1 MRDIKHRSNLE
12 NRPHRSYSVTSK
24 IAIGVVLILLGFM
37 LIIRN
42 TGFMPNY
49 FEDIIFS
56 WQMLLIAIGFV
67 MTLGT
72 GNKTPGL
79 IVMAVGGFFIIPE
92 VLDIPFR
99 TYRLFWPAILII
111 IGIIVLTNARLFNR
125 ESWKSESSSSNDIVD
140 MVNIFGGG
148 ERRILS
154 QNFQGGKISC
164 VFGGGEIDLTG
175 AKLAQGTHEM
185 EIACVFGG
193 VSLIVPPDWNIV
205 IDVTPVL
212 GGFSDD
218 RKTSGSV
225 IDMSKTLVVKGAV
238 VFGGGEIKG
247 Y

>member
-1 MRDIKHRSNLE
+1 MKHRSNLE
-12 NRPHRSYSVTSK
+12 NRPHRSYSATSK

-56 WQMLLIAIGFV
+56 WQMLLIAIGFI

-99 TYRLFWPAILII
+99 TYRLFWPAVLII
-111 IGIIVLTNARLFNR
+111 IGIIVITNARLFRR
-125 ESWKSESSSSNDIVD
+125 EHWRSETSSSNDVID

-164 VFGGGEIDLTG
+164 VFGGGEIDLTK
-175 AKLAQGTHEM
+175 ARLAEGTHEL

-193 VSLIVPPDWNIV
+193 VSLVVPPDWNII

-218 RKTSGSV
+218 RKTAGSV
-225 IDMSKTLVVKGAV
+225 IDMSKTLVVRGAV